1 MRIFVT
7 GCKGQLGRAL
17 YAALTQHSLAGCDL
31 PDLDITNRQAIDR
44 AIADFAPDVVIHAAA
59 WTDVDGCARD
69 PERAYRVNALGTQ
82 NVALAC
88 ASCDAAMVYI
98 STNEV
103 FDGEATEPY
112 REWDPPRPL
121 NPYARSKA
129 AGEWFTRHLL
139 SRFYIARTAWL
150 YGPGGRNFSNPRR
163 IIELADDALLRQGS
177 VQATGSARGASAGS
191 ARGAGLKV
199 VTDEV
204 GNPTYAPDLAAAL
217 AALIRTEAYGVYH
230 LTNAGYCSRYDYVR
244 RVLRVG
250 GRGDVPVAPI
260 TLDDFER
267 ASTPPRF
274 APLAN
279 TAAAA
284 LGIQLRPWE
293 EAVAAFLNSR

>member
-1 MRIFVT
+1 MRVFIT

-17 YAALTQHSLAGCDL
+17 YAALPAEILAGCDL
-31 PDLDITNRQAIDR
+31 PDLDITDQAAITA

-88 ASCDAAMVYI
+88 AQADAAMVYI

-103 FDGEATEPY
+103 FSGEAREPY
-112 REWDPPRPL
+112 REWDPPHPI
-121 NPYARSKA
+121 NPYGRSKA
-129 AGEWFTRHLL
+129 AGEWLVRHLL
-139 SRFYIARTAWL
+139 TRFYIVRTAWL
-150 YGPGGRNFSNPRR
+150 YAPGGRNFPHR
-163 IIELADDALLRQGS
+163 ILQLADERSRLQ
-177 VQATGSARGASAGS
+177 
-191 ARGAGLKV
+191 V

-230 LTNAGYCSRYDYVR
+230 LTNTGYCSRYDFAR
-244 RVLRVG
+244 EILRLG
-250 GRGDVPVAPI
+250 GRENMSVEPI
-260 TLDDFER
+260 TLADFQR

-284 LGIQLRPWE
+284 LGITLRPWQDALAE
-293 EAVAAFLNSR
+293 FFKL